1 MPDRNPNLGGHAGTH
16 AGGKQV
22 ARTAALTGAALVAFA
37 SNSILCRM
45 ALGTGQADP
54 VAFTALRL
62 ASGASSLWLITTMR
76 RVQVHGRP
84 RSAWMSPLMLFS
96 YAACFSFAYVDL
108 SAGTGALVLFGS
120 VQATMLLAALV
131 AGERPHARQW
141 LGLFSALAGLVVL
154 VFPGLRAPSPLGS
167 VLMAG
172 AGASWGVYTL
182 RGRGAAN
189 PLADTA
195 ANFLWAVAFAV
206 PLVLVGFGSMHVSPR
221 GAMLA
226 ILSGALASGLGYVIW
241 YAALRHLTATR
252 AASVQ
257 LAVPVLTAAAGVLLL
272 GEQIAPRLLL
282 AAVLILGGV
291 GLAVGTRARR

>member
-1 MPDRNPNLGGHAGTH
+1 MPDWNPNAGGRAGTH
-16 AGGKQV
+16 TGGKQ
-22 ARTAALTGAALVAFA
+22 ALRTAALTGAALVAFA

-54 VAFTALRL
+54 ASFTALRL
-62 ASGASSLWLITTMR
+62 AAGASSLWLIAAMR
-76 RVQVHGRP
+76 RVQVQGRP
-84 RSAWMSPLMLFS
+84 RRGWMSALMLFS

-141 LGLFSALAGLVVL
+141 LGLFSALVGLVVL
-154 VFPGLRAPSPLGS
+154 VLPGLRAPSPLGS
-167 VLMAG
+167 ALMAA
-172 AGASWGVYTL
+172 AGVSWGVYSL
-182 RGRGAAN
+182 RGRGANN

-195 ANFLWAVAFAV
+195 ANFLWAVAFAA
-206 PLVLVGFGSMHVSPR
+206 PLVLVGFDTMHASPR
-221 GAMLA
+221 GVILA
-226 ILSGALASGLGYVIW
+226 LLSGALASGLGYVIW
-241 YAALRHLTATR
+241 YAALRDLTATR

-272 GEQIAPRLLL
+272 GEQITLRLVL
-282 AAVLILGGV
+282 AAILILGGV
-291 GLAVGTRARR
+291 GLVVGTRARW